1 MELDD
6 KGEVKAVVAEAQ
18 PTPES
23 DTTSKVGKSM
33 AFCAVSDR
41 FLVC

>member
-18 PTPES
+18 PAPES
-23 DTTSKVGKSM
+23 DATSKVGTNM
-33 AFCAVSDR
+33 AFCAVPDCS
-41 FLVC
+41 LVC